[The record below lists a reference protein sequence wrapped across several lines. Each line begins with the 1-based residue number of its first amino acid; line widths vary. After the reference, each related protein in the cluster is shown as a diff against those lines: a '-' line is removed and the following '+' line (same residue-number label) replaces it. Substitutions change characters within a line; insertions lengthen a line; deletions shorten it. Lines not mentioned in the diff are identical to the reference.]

1 MKIGDEI
8 KIKNSAGILR
18 VKLLQKLNSSDVVK
32 GDCAIMPSFI
42 KLRWECHKAINDKYV
57 IMLSEKGEKKNCYL
71 ALLDYEEVEYWKCEF
86 VGGEIPDVIYTLLG
100 E

>member
-18 VKLLQKLNSSDVVK
+18 IKLLQKLNSFDVIK

-57 IMLSEKGEKKNCYL
+57 IMLSEKGEEKNCYL

-86 VGGEIPDVIYTLLG
+86 VGGETPDVIYTLLG